1 MNRLSRRI
9 QPAIAL
15 QLLLGSVLSATSAAA
30 NPGYSVSLNNAIP
43 QIGKVTSGSVATS
56 FVVSASGGGISI
68 SPAGGSSGQF
78 IPFTDTGRS
87 SSTTF
92 IVTCSGTK
100 CGQASQTSVL
110 TITGTST
117 VSGRFGQISGINIV
131 TPAGLINGG
140 GTTASTVGSTLT
152 VTLAPFTG
160 SKTIAVGMS
169 VPVATTG
176 SLGTAAS
183 TWTVVLGN
191 SSLGSSQAQGT
202 VEGRLSIV
210 KNSDLSYGTLVLNQ
224 GVSGSAVW
232 DASAN
237 TFSLSPVNL
246 AFAIHGGATIA
257 QFTVSGTPFQQL
269 NFSIPSTIK
278 LFNAANNELDIAV
291 ATTGQG
297 TQSVGNTGTFS
308 FRVGGSIPITSGMHT
323 GQYTGVFTVTSDY
336 Q

>member
-1 MNRLSRRI
+1 MNRLLRQL
-9 QPAIAL
+9 QPALAL
-15 QLLLGSVLSATSAAA
+15 QSLLVSVLAASSAFA
-30 NPGYSVSLNNAIP
+30 NPSYVVSLNNAQP
-43 QIGKVTSGSVATS
+43 QIGKVASGSVATS
-56 FVVSASGGGISI
+56 FIVSASGGGISI
-68 SPAGGSSGQF
+68 SPGGATSGQF
-78 IPFTDTGRS
+78 IPYNDTARS
-87 SSTTF
+87 SSTTVL
-92 IVTCSGTK
+92 VTCTGTK
-100 CGQASQTSVL
+100 CGNAGQTSVL

-117 VSGRFGQISGINIV
+117 VSGRFGQITGFNIV
-131 TPAGLINGG
+131 APAGLINGG
-140 GTTASTVGSTLT
+140 GTTASTAGSTLT

-160 SKTIAVGMS
+160 SKTIAIGMT
-169 VPVATTG
+169 VPVAAIGTLG
-176 SLGTAAS
+176 SATS
-183 TWTVVLGN
+183 NWTLTLGN
-191 SSLGSSQAQGT
+191 SSLASSQAQGT
-202 VEGRLSIV
+202 VEGRLSIT

-237 TFSLSPVNL
+237 TFSLAPVNL

-308 FRVGGSIPITSGMHT
+308 FRVGGSIPISSGMKT
-323 GQYTGVFTVTSDY
+323 GLYTGTFLVTSDY